1 MGRPRRDR
9 SNAQPAQ
16 RWLSAGR
23 ARTIDARQFAER
35 YGEYLPRVL
44 NFIRLRVAEE
54 AVAQDL
60 TAATFEQAFR
70 KLGQLRRD
78 DAFPGWLF
86 RIARNEVAQFY
97 RRQRPQTSLDAQ
109 LDLPSPKESPFEAAA
124 RQEELAALLAALAEL
139 STREQEIV
147 ALKFASGLSNRQIAE
162 ATGLSDS
169 NVGVILFRA
178 IGKLRNRLETVEET
192 EV

>member
-1 MGRPRRDR
+1 MVRPRRVC
-9 SNAQPAQ
+9 NTHTAH
-16 RWLSAGR
+16 RWLRA
-23 ARTIDARQFAER
+23 ARTRIIDARQFAER

-44 NFIRLRVAEE
+44 NFIRLRVGDE

-86 RIARNEVAQFY
+86 RIARNEVGQFY
-97 RRQRPQTSLDAQ
+97 RRQRPQTSLDAW
-109 LDLPSPKESPFEAAA
+109 LDLPSPKESPFEVAA
-124 RQEELAALLAALAEL
+124 RHEELAALLAALAEL
-139 STREQEIV
+139 SPREQEIV
-147 ALKFASGLSNRQIAE
+147 ALKFASGLSNNQIAE
-162 ATGLSDS
+162 ATGLSNS

-178 IGKLRNRLETVEET
+178 IRKLRNRLDIVEEAGL
-192 EV
+192 

>member
-1 MGRPRRDR
+1 
-9 SNAQPAQ
+9 
-16 RWLSAGR
+16 
-23 ARTIDARQFAER
+23 
-35 YGEYLPRVL
+35 
-44 NFIRLRVAEE
+44 
-54 AVAQDL
+54 
-60 TAATFEQAFR
+60 
-70 KLGQLRRD
+70 LRRE

-86 RIARNEVAQFY
+86 RIARNEVGQFY
-97 RRQRPQTSLDAQ
+97 RRQRPQTSLDAR

-139 STREQEIV
+139 SPREQEII

-178 IGKLRNRLETVEET
+178 IRKLRDRLDTAEET